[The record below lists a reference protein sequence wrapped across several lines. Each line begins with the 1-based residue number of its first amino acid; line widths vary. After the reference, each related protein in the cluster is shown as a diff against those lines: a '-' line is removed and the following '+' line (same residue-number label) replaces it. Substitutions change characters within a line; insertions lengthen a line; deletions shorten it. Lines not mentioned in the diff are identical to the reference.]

1 MFVQQEHRIEA
12 QASIPLPTRSK
23 RDTPPMPGSS
33 PRYNSLEFVYRP
45 EFRQLVLLDQDPE
58 TGEKINQVPSE
69 YRLKLYAAAG
79 VPIGNKDGDKEKAGS
94 EIAAVSPGIDN
105 VNTVSSPSPS
115 VPVDIS
121 VIGSA
126 PSAPSKVDIT
136 A

>member
-12 QASIPLPTRSK
+12 QASIHSRTRTT
-23 RDTPPMPGSS
+23 RDTPPVPGVS

-79 VPIGNKDGDKEKAGS
+79 ATASNRGGDKNETIS
-94 EIAAVSPGIDN
+94 DIRAVPPEVDN
-105 VNTVSSPSPS
+105 VDVTPSPSPS
-115 VPVDIS
+115 VSVNIS
-121 VIGSA
+121 VSGSN
-126 PSAPSKVDIT
+126 PSTPSNVDIT
-136 A
+136 T